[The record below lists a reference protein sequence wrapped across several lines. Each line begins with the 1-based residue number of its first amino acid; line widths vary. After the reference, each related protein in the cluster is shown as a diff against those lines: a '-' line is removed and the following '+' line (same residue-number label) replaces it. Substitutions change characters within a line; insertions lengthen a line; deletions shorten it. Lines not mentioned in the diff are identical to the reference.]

1 MELQTAVEEYIAR
14 KRLMGFRYEGT
25 SRDLRALVRFFPS
38 VSIDQIRVTQV
49 EKFLNRPTSGRD
61 SWIARY
67 VRFKAFFSY
76 WRARRELARIPLPR
90 SRRPGKRI
98 FSPYVF
104 TTFQIKSLLKHS
116 SALDHRLSAI
126 EPDTFRA
133 LLIALYATGMWVG
146 EALSLLRRDFDQK
159 TGVIH
164 LHSRFGND
172 RQIPIGPDL
181 GKVLNH
187 HLDGSVASD
196 LIFST
201 KAGTRIDLHRA
212 AICFRRCLKRSGIR
226 REDGACRQ
234 PGLRDLRHSFA
245 VNRVTHWQHRGLDM
259 DLMLPRL
266 AAYMGLSTFS
276 TPERYLSLAPT
287 HFQKQVRVLS

>member
-14 KRLMGFRYEGT
+14 KRLMGFRYENN
-25 SRDLRALVRFFPS
+25 SKELRAFVRFFPS

-61 SWIARY
+61 LWIGRY
-67 VRFKAFFSY
+67 IRFKAFFSY

-90 SRRPGKRI
+90 SRRAGKRV

-104 TTFQIKSLLKHS
+104 TSVQVKLLVKHAS
-116 SALDHRLSAI
+116 VLDHCLSAI
-126 EPDTFRA
+126 EPDKFRA
-133 LLIALYATGMWVG
+133 LVITLYATGMWVG
-146 EALSLLRRDFDQK
+146 EALSLLRHDFDEK
-159 TGVIH
+159 AGVIH
-164 LHSRFGND
+164 LNSRFGND

-181 GKVLNH
+181 GEVLNH
-187 HLDGSVASD
+187 HLEGSVASD
-196 LIFST
+196 LVFST
-201 KAGTRIDLHRA
+201 KTGARIGSHRA
-212 AICFRRCLKRSGIR
+212 AIFFRRCLKRSGIR
-226 REDGACRQ
+226 REDGARRQ

-245 VNRVTHWQHRGLDM
+245 VNRITYWQRHGFDM

-266 AAYMGLSTFS
+266 AVYMGLSTFS
-276 TPERYLSLAPT
+276 TAERYLSLAPT